1 MNKIEQMAIWM
12 VRQIYRWTDRQMD
25 RPPERRSE
33 VLEDGWSDGWT
44 GKLSYSPC
52 LEQGD
57 GWENKQTDGQTDR
70 STQIR

>member
-1 MNKIEQMAIWM
+1 MDIWM

-25 RPPERRSE
+25 RP
-33 VLEDGWSDGWT
+33 